1 MRPGSLFRLAFT
13 GIATS
18 GFRGWLIGGCA
29 LLVSG
34 FVLATV
40 LLTSGAQDSLSLAR
54 ERLGADIVVVPQG
67 SESRV
72 EGALLMG
79 NATNTYLPSQVVPQ
93 IAAVPGIAVASPQ
106 LYLLSMANSS
116 CCSVSLMFMVAYDPA
131 TDFTIQP
138 WLDEELGR
146 PLQVGEAVGGTF
158 VFVPDGQKTI
168 KLYGYDFSLRGN
180 LEQTGTN
187 LDQTLFMTFESA
199 YDMERTSVTQAQQP
213 LPILENTVSSVM
225 VKVAP
230 DVDPDAVAKDIM
242 RTVPGATAIVGPQM
256 FGSYSNQISGVLR
269 TLLIVV
275 GLMVILSLVAIG
287 VVFWMSVHARHRQ
300 IGVLR
305 ALGATKSYVL
315 LTFMTE
321 AMILAL
327 AGGLIGTVLAAS
339 GLYVFRNGLVGALGF
354 PFLFPSFWSLLALI
368 AGGLV
373 LAMAVVGLAAF
384 LPAWRASRQEP
395 ALAMRE

>member
-1 MRPGSLFRLAFT
+1 
-13 GIATS
+13 
-18 GFRGWLIGGCA
+18 
-29 LLVSG
+29 
-34 FVLATV
+34 
-40 LLTSGAQDSLSLAR
+40 
-54 ERLGADIVVVPQG
+54 
-67 SESRV
+67 
-72 EGALLMG
+72 
-79 NATNTYLPSQVVPQ
+79 
-93 IAAVPGIAVASPQ
+93 
-106 LYLLSMANSS
+106 
-116 CCSVSLMFMVAYDPA
+116 
-131 TDFTIQP
+131 
-138 WLDEELGR
+138 
-146 PLQVGEAVGGTF
+146 
-158 VFVPDGQKTI
+158 
-168 KLYGYDFSLRGN
+168 
-180 LEQTGTN
+180 
-187 LDQTLFMTFESA
+187 MTFESA